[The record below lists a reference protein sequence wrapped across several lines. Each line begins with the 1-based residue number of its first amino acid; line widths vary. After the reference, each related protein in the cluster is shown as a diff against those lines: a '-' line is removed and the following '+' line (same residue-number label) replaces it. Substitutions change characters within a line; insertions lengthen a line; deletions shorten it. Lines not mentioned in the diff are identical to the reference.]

1 MNNRFARWVESF
13 FLKYEREL
21 TIAVPILMLIWAFLW
36 CLYNG
41 WGDIDN
47 YYNNISSVIDSHQMP
62 YSDATFEYP
71 PFMLVFFLI
80 PKIFSYDRGSFH
92 ISFLIFTTIFLF
104 INCKLILKI
113 SERLSSVEHRT
124 MFVLVS
130 WIFFSNVF
138 IFCRADIFVSGMV
151 LFGIL
156 LYMDNKPILSSIVLA
171 LATMTKLYPVLIFG
185 VLMAMVLC
193 KRDWR
198 RLFQSGL
205 VFVAVCVLMELPFLI
220 NDAST
225 AFAYLTYHSDRG
237 LQIQSVIASAFLVY
251 NIFVPGSV
259 TVTDTYFSNS
269 ISNPVADVIASYMNL
284 ITIAVIII
292 FCLLMVYKMRHIR
305 YDDRERLSL
314 ILLPI
319 IVMIFITFS
328 KVYSAQYFI
337 WVATLMPLV
346 LTPIINDEETED
358 ILMTYVVWGL
368 FQFIDETYI
377 YGPLCELNPFAVL
390 VEAGKN
396 LLLIVLMF
404 KLAIVFHRHSR
415 INPDQ

>member
-1 MNNRFARWVESF
+1 MNNRPAKWIESF
-13 FLKYEREL
+13 FLKYQREL
-21 TIAVPILMLIWAFLW
+21 TIVIPILMLIWAFLW

-47 YYNNISSVIDSHQMP
+47 YYNNISSVIDDHKMP
-62 YSDATFEYP
+62 YSDTVFEYP
-71 PFMLVFFLI
+71 PFMLVVFLI
-80 PKIFSYDRGSFH
+80 PKIFSYDRASFH
-92 ISFLIFTTIFLF
+92 ISFLIFSTLFLY
-104 INCKLILKI
+104 INCRLMLKL
-113 SERLSSVEHRT
+113 SERLSSIRYRT
-124 MFVLVS
+124 MFVIIS

-138 IFCRADIFVSGMV
+138 IFCRADIFVSAMV
-151 LFGIL
+151 LFGVL
-156 LYMDNKPILSSIVLA
+156 LYIDNKTIPSSVVLA
-171 LATMTKLYPVLIFG
+171 LATMTKLYPILIFG
-185 VLMAMVLC
+185 VLMAMILC

-198 RLFQSGL
+198 RLFPSVL
-205 VFVAVCVLMELPFLI
+205 VFVAVCVLTELPFLI
-220 NDAST
+220 YDAST
-225 AFAYLTYHSDRG
+225 AFAYFTYHSERG
-237 LQIQSVIASAFLVY
+237 LQIQSVIASVFLVY

-259 TVTDTYFSNS
+259 TVTSAYFSHS
-269 ISNPVADVIASYMNL
+269 ISNPVADAIASYMIL
-284 ITIAVIII
+284 ITVAVIFV
-292 FCLLMVYKMRHIR
+292 FCLLMVHKMRHIR
-305 YDDRERLSL
+305 NEKREELFL

-368 FQFIDETYI
+368 FQFIDETYM

-404 KLAIVFHRHSR
+404 KLAIVFHRHSK